1 MKIENFANIVEPSI
15 PLDVDRDF
23 IPEYSGRKVLFNKE
37 LVLKDKTL
45 KTVYLNN
52 HVRIIVLNIENS
64 DIYEVYIYNY
74 SPENR
79 WQAYYLD
86 GNIEEIE
93 KLGGLNEFVYELV
106 IGEKNLFSH
115 RGSSISI

>member
-1 MKIENFANIVEPSI
+1 MKIEDFANIVNPSI
-15 PLDVDRDF
+15 PLDMDRDF
-23 IPEYSGRKVLFNKE
+23 IPEFKGRQVLFNEE
-37 LVLKDKTL
+37 LVLKIEAL
-45 KTVYLNN
+45 RTVYLNN
-52 HVRIIVLNIENS
+52 HVRIIVLKIEDS

-79 WQAYYLD
+79 WEAYYLD

-93 KLGGLNEFVYELV
+93 KLGGLNEFIYEFV
-106 IGEKNLFSH
+106 VGEKNLFSH